1 MKRILILGIVALIAT
16 GVLTACS
23 DMRYDI
29 SDGFDK
35 DITLFAEEISVP
47 IGSIGPIT
55 VESLLL
61 QSTIGKT
68 LAAFITVKEDGSF
81 QLESSNNVF
90 SINVHRMEKEAG
102 DVSHPFTYKA
112 GDRSA
117 SVSGIVSMLGFLGL
131 KALEQ
136 NVTILAANPLSE
148 QVPFRS
154 TFGLV
159 CKNAASE
166 VSYST
171 SAPLELNLASRTTT
185 PYSIHGFNLPVEVRD
200 LVSEVSLKS
209 LEMDM
214 PDHPVDKINDDT
226 LGDVFAFSS
235 KHICKLGVG
244 ETFSLPYK
252 HTLKDTIAIG
262 KYQLSECD
270 ATIVLENTLPLA
282 VTIKSVKV
290 LKNVETGEVDENI
303 TVTPDITIAGGSPDA
318 PGVTNLK
325 LHVAAETGAI
335 PDLHGILI
343 DLVVKAQPGCELVP
357 LSGKQGLYVKSSSAK
372 ISGGITIPLNYELTP

>member
-1 MKRILILGIVALIAT
+1 MKRFLKMGIACLLST
-16 GVLTACS
+16 GLFLACS

-29 SDGFDK
+29 SEGFDK
-35 DITLFAEEISVP
+35 DITLFEEEISVP

-61 QSTIGKT
+61 QSSIGKT
-68 LAAFITVKEDGSF
+68 LSAFMTIKEDGSF
-81 QLESSNNVF
+81 QLESTNKLF

-102 DVSHPFTYKA
+102 DVSNPFTYKA

-117 SVSGIVSMLGFLGL
+117 SVSGVVSMLGFMGL
-131 KALEQ
+131 KPLEQ
-136 NVTILAANPLSE
+136 NVTVMATNPLGV
-148 QVPFRS
+148 QVPFRA
-154 TFGLV
+154 TFGLT
-159 CKNAASE
+159 CKNASSE

-171 SAPLELNLASRTTT
+171 STPLDLKLASRSTE
-185 PYSIHGFNLPVEVRD
+185 PYSIHGFSLPVDVRD

-214 PDHPVDKINDDT
+214 PDHPVNNINDDT
-226 LGDVFAFSS
+226 LGDVFAFSC
-235 KHICKLGVG
+235 KHSCKLGVG
-244 ETFSLPYK
+244 GTFSLPYK

-270 ATIVLENTLPLA
+270 ATIELENSLPLA
-282 VTIKSVKV
+282 VTINSVKV

-303 TVTPDITIAGGSPDA
+303 TITPNITIAGGSSEN
-318 PGVTNLK
+318 PGVTKLK
-325 LHVAAETGAI
+325 LHVAAENGTI

-343 DLVVKAQPGCELVP
+343 DLVVKGQPGCEGVV
-357 LSGKQGLYVKSSSAK
+357 LSGKQGLYVKSSSATV
-372 ISGGITIPLNYELTP
+372 SGGITLPLNKTE